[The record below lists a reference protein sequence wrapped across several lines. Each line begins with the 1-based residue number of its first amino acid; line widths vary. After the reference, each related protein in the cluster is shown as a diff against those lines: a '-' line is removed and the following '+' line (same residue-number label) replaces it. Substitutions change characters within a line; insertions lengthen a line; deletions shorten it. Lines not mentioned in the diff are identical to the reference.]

1 MYISLVLIS
10 EKNVIISYMKDGF
23 ISVGA
28 VSTELRVANTAF
40 NRKKTLEHVKEA
52 VKQGVKIL
60 TFSELS
66 LTGYTSQ
73 DLFYQ
78 NKLQEEV
85 VASLS
90 FLAKETKND
99 DIAFIVGAP
108 LVVRDKLYNT
118 AVVINRGKILG
129 VVPKTNIPNY
139 QEFYERRWFAPAP
152 KHESSIKLC
161 GQEVPFGANLLFEV
175 TTMPNAVFGVEIC
188 EDLWVASS
196 PSVRLAKGGATI
208 IFNQSCSDALVG
220 KANYRRNL
228 VSVQSGKLISA
239 YIYCDASS
247 SESST
252 DAVFSAHN
260 LIAENGNLLAESR
273 FVDDKLLISEVDVER
288 LVHERMKASTFE
300 SLDEELTR
308 IPVNLELRETKLT
321 RTINP
326 YPFVPQ
332 DKGLRDSRAEEII
345 HLQALGLKKRLL
357 HTHAKCSVV
366 GLSGGLDSTLALL
379 VVVEAYKLIGK
390 PFKDIVAI
398 TMPCFG
404 TTKRTR
410 SNAEILAN
418 ALGVT
423 FMEINIK
430 ESVITHFKDIGQPLD
445 SYDVTYENGQARE
458 RTQVLMDVA
467 NKMGGLVIGTGD
479 LSELALGWAT
489 YNGDHMSMYGVNA
502 SVPKTLVRHLVSYYA
517 AKEGGEVEKVLLDIL
532 ATPVSPELLPAN
544 EDGTIAQK
552 TEDLVG
558 PYDLHDF
565 FIFYAVRYGF
575 TPRKIFRMCKYAFN
589 GEFSDEVIKR
599 WLVNFYRRFFS
610 QQFKRS
616 CLPDGP
622 KVGSVTFSPRTDWK
636 MPSDAEGEIW
646 IQEALNL

>member
-1 MYISLVLIS
+1 
-10 EKNVIISYMKDGF
+10 MKDGF

-28 VSTELRVANTAF
+28 VSTELRVGNVAF

-52 VKQGVKIL
+52 AQKGVKIL

-78 NKLQEEV
+78 KKLQDEV
-85 VASLS
+85 VSSLS
-90 FLAKETKND
+90 FLAHETKDD

-118 AVVINRGKILG
+118 AVVINKGKILG

-152 KHESSIKLC
+152 KHELTIMLC
-161 GQEVPFGANLLFEV
+161 GQDVPFGSHLLFEV
-175 TTMPNAVFGVEIC
+175 ESMPNAVFGVEIC
-188 EDLWVASS
+188 EDLWVAGS
-196 PSVRLAKGGATI
+196 PSIKLAKGGATI

-220 KANYRRNL
+220 KANYRKSL
-228 VSVQSGKLISA
+228 VTVQSRKLISA
-239 YIYCDASS
+239 YVYCDASS

-252 DAVFSAHN
+252 DTVFSAHN
-260 LIAENGNLLAESR
+260 IIAENGNILAESR

-288 LVHERMKASTFE
+288 LVNERMKASTFE
-300 SLDEELTR
+300 SCEEELTR
-308 IPVNLELRETKLT
+308 IPVDLALTKTKLT
-321 RTINP
+321 RFINP

-332 DKGLRDSRAEEII
+332 DKELRDSRAEEII

-357 HTHAKCSVV
+357 HTRAKCAVV

-379 VVVEAYKLIGK
+379 VTVEAFKLIGK
-390 PFKDIVAI
+390 PLKEIIAI

-404 TTKRTR
+404 TTHRTR
-410 SNAEILAN
+410 SNAELLASS
-418 ALGVT
+418 LGVT
-423 FMEINIK
+423 FMEVNIK
-430 ESVITHFKDIGQPLD
+430 ESVISHFKDIGQDLNT
-445 SYDVTYENGQARE
+445 YDVTYENGQARE

-502 SVPKTLVRHLVSYYA
+502 SVPKTLVRHLVAYYA
-517 AKEGGEVEKVLLDIL
+517 EKEGGETEKVLLDIL

-544 EDGTIAQK
+544 EDDTIAQK

-565 FIFYAVRYGF
+565 YIFYAVRYGF
-575 TPRKIFRMCKYAFN
+575 SPSKIFRMCKYAFN
-589 GEFSDEVIKR
+589 GRFSDEIIKK
-599 WLVNFYRRFFS
+599 WLINFYRRFFS

-622 KVGSVTFSPRTDWK
+622 KVGSVTFSPRSDWK

-646 IQEALNL
+646 LEEAKSL